1 MAHETH
7 PLLQRIHVSRN
18 DLHLNLATLQLMAP
32 PLIIRNRLEE
42 IDGWSQSEHQYDV
55 ICALN
60 LLDRCSHPQTLLE
73 HIHRALKPDGLVLV
87 ALVWPFQP
95 YVETTTDHRP
105 EEMLA
110 IDATSIQSQASSF
123 ITAVLQPMGFQVI
136 SWSKVPYLCQGD
148 LQRTFYH
155 LSDLLFALKLQ
166 T

>member
-1 MAHETH
+1 
-7 PLLQRIHVSRN
+7 
-18 DLHLNLATLQLMAP
+18 MAP